1 MLEKKTRILC
11 THAIDFLHL
20 ADHVVLLEEGRIEVQ
35 GTYEEVIKNKMV
47 QKIVDTHSKNESSKK
62 EAFTAVREEGLIAIP
77 Q

>member
-20 ADHVVLLEEGRIEVQ
+20 ADHIVLLDEGRVEVQ

-47 QKIVDTHSKNESSKK
+47 KEIVALHS
-62 EAFTAVREEGLIAIP
+62 
-77 Q
+77 

>member
-47 QKIVDTHSKNESSKK
+47 QDIVDTHS
-62 EAFTAVREEGLIAIP
+62 
-77 Q
+77 